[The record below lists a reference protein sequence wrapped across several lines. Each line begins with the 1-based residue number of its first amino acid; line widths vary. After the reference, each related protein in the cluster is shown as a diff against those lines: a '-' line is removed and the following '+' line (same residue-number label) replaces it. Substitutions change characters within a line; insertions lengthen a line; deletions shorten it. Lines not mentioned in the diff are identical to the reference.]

1 MRITT
6 TDFLKWPDHF
16 CQATMS
22 QEPTDISMDSLLRML
37 ERHYAYH
44 AARLFRANRI
54 PEPRRLAEPARP
66 EPSVGMDVPP
76 RQPDPAIS
84 E

>member
-1 MRITT
+1 
-6 TDFLKWPDHF
+6 
-16 CQATMS
+16 MS
-22 QEPTDISMDSLLRML
+22 REPTDIPVDALLRTL

-54 PEPRRLAEPARP
+54 PEPPRLLEPVLP
-66 EPSVGMDVPP
+66 ELDIPP

-84 E
+84 K